1 MHWNDQLGQLL
12 LSNVLIREGFGS
24 PKVAGVPKLVR
35 EIERSLNRGGS
46 KPLPA
51 LLLILRFCSS

>member
-35 EIERSLNRGGS
+35 EIARGLICEGS
-46 KPLPA
+46 RP
-51 LLLILRFCSS
+51 